1 MRNQNHT
8 DYMYDRGDSED
19 IDDEEM
25 MHQMDFENCSD
36 DSDEIIDRESADF
49 DDDDDLS
56 AEYNNYLKYRILK
69 DKSKNPHNLTIS

>member
-1 MRNQNHT
+1 
-8 DYMYDRGDSED
+8 
-19 IDDEEM
+19 
-25 MHQMDFENCSD
+25 MDFENCSD